1 MIPNWTFII
10 IIYLKYKTHKVRIK
24 KKKKII
30 KIPMWLNKKKKSS
43 FDIQCSF
50 KDVLTYGLLKLLDN
64 Q

>member
-1 MIPNWTFII
+1 
-10 IIYLKYKTHKVRIK
+10 
-24 KKKKII
+24 
-30 KIPMWLNKKKKSS
+30 MWLNKKKKSS